1 MFATQC
7 LPVVHPFS
15 HVLVVSGPTV
25 RLLLVIVELDAS
37 TASGRIE
44 LTSECGRLFLEK
56 LLLLRC
62 ECSIILVQHRR
73 LLFIID

>member
-1 MFATQC
+1 M
-7 LPVVHPFS
+7 HPFS

-25 RLLLVIVELDAS
+25 RLLVIVELDAS

-44 LTSECGRLFLEK
+44 LTAECGRLFLEK